1 MAAMAQQFMVLQ
13 FDAGRPEFNDY
24 ISGIYEGPCT
34 VDPNHDLTLVG
45 YGKDPEGSEFWI
57 ANNSGE
63 GRGRMCLLD
72 EGYFVTTMGHVWSHC
87 FACLCYRLVQD
98 PLLSTL

>member
-1 MAAMAQQFMVLQ
+1 MVGNSRYKFVESYSEDALMAAMAQQFMVLQ

-45 YGKDPEGSEFWI
+45 YGKDLEGSEFWI
-57 ANNSGE
+57 TNNSRGV
-63 GRGRMCLLD
+63 GRGGGGGGV
-72 EGYFVTTMGHVWSHC
+72 EGCVN
-87 FACLCYRLVQD
+87 
-98 PLLSTL
+98 